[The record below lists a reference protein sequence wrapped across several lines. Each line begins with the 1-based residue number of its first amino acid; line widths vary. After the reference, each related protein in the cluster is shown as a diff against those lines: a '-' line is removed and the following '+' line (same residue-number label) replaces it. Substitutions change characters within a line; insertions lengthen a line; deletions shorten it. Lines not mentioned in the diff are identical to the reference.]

1 MFDTDMYDIGLTS
14 ISLSL
19 LLFFLL
25 LPFTFPPQCFA
36 LFLLLLLFFF
46 SSSSF
51 ILFSLFFLR
60 PSSSSFLV
68 PNGFAHPS
76 SSLNAPALF
85 FLPLPSSSFFVHKK
99 NPFSTFFLTFTT
111 QQTPQTFIK
120 SVRSFPQKKQDGLF
134 CVLISHFSLAST
146 PLSKKPLIH
155 PKLTV

>member
-60 PSSSSFLV
+60 PSSSS
-68 PNGFAHPS
+68 
-76 SSLNAPALF
+76 
-85 FLPLPSSSFFVHKK
+85 SFFVLKCSRSFLPSPSFFILLRPQK
-99 NPFSTFFLTFTT
+99 TFFFHLLSHFHNSTNKP
-111 QQTPQTFIK
+111 PQTFIK